1 VDLIRNG
8 QHSSLLRH
16 DNNYDRKKLI
26 AQAQGVNCTDKAKK
40 SLITFST
47 ELKIVLENY
56 TLIKRNFGR
65 EKEEFSRVE
74 RIDPDPDEETAPGNM
89 TGDPEASEL
98 PVELAGSEMEVDE
111 VVFPAKTKSFEKSEN
126 CFSVSK
132 FFCRSNDFQPDWNNL
147 EVPMLSIFVA
157 VAAVKS

>member
-1 VDLIRNG
+1 
-8 QHSSLLRH
+8 
-16 DNNYDRKKLI
+16 
-26 AQAQGVNCTDKAKK
+26 
-40 SLITFST
+40 LITFST

-56 TLIKRNFGR
+56 TLIKKNFGR

-74 RIDPDPDEETAPGNM
+74 RRQNRFDPDPDADAET
-89 TGDPEASEL
+89 TSDPDASEL

-126 CFSVSK
+126 YFSVSK
-132 FFCRSNDFQPDWNNL
+132 FFCRSSDFQPDWNNL